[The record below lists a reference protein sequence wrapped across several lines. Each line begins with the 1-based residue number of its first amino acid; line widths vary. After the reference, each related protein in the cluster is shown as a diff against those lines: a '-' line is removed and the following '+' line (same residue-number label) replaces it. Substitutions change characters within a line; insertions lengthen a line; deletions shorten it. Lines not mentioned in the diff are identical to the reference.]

1 MITTWADDLRAEG
14 RQKGKEEGR
23 QEGKEEGRQKGKEE
37 GRQEGK
43 EKLRSVVLNLL
54 SQRFGRLSAQTR
66 RRIAEITSLDDLA
79 ALAEKVL
86 QVESPDELRLGGRP

>member
-1 MITTWADDLRAEG
+1 ME
-14 RQKGKEEGR
+14 KGLEK
-23 QEGKEEGRQKGKEE
+23 
-37 GRQEGK
+37 GK

-54 SQRFGRLSAQTR
+54 AQRFGRLSAQTR

-86 QVESPDELRLGGRP
+86 QVDSLDELPLGGRP